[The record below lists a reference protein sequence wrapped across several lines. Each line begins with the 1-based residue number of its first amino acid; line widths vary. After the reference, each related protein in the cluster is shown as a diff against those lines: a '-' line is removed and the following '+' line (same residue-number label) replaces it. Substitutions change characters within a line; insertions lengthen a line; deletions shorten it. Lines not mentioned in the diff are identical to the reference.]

1 MIDIFAD
8 LNETTINA
16 KVWRQGSAPETLPD
30 EFFTV
35 QNSNTNNNL
44 EADNQVKEVRWD
56 WTVIFY
62 TKDIE
67 TLYVRLQEAITLL
80 TQKGYEIDGE
90 GFDTLSKYNG
100 FEARAFDVTKIE
112 KKEN

>member
-8 LNETTINA
+8 FNKTTI
-16 KVWRQGSAPETLPD
+16 KKDVWRQGSAPATLPD

-35 QNSNTNNNL
+35 QNTNTNNNL
-44 EADNQVKEVRWD
+44 EADNKVKEVRWD
-56 WTVIFY
+56 WTIIFY
-62 TKDIE
+62 TKKLKN
-67 TLYVRLQEAITLL
+67 LYVRLQEAITLL

-90 GFDTLSKYNG
+90 GFDTLSKYDG

-112 KKEN
+112 YKEN